1 MYLRPI
7 SRILSSVNP
16 PFAGFFQRRRPPK
29 KSVKD
34 ETSVLEITNRKI
46 IRTTDEE
53 VAKSDKVIA
62 LIDATASVM
71 ETTHDHVQNLAAST
85 EETAAAMENVATG
98 SQEVS
103 ETAEELKRMTE
114 RFRVEKDED
123 RSNFGEG
130 AGFGKLALAAH

>member
-16 PFAGFFQRRRPPK
+16 AFAGFFQRRRPPK

-34 ETSVLEITNRKI
+34 ETSVFEIINRKI

-53 VAKSDKVIA
+53 VAKSDKVI
-62 LIDATASVM
+62 DTTASVM
-71 ETTHDHVQNLAAST
+71 ETTDDHVQNLAAST

>member
-71 ETTHDHVQNLAAST
+71 ETTDDHVQDL
-85 EETAAAMENVATG
+85 AAAMENVATG

-114 RFRVEKDED
+114 RFKVEKDED

>member
-16 PFAGFFQRRRPPK
+16 AFAGFFQRRRPPK

-62 LIDATASVM
+62 LIDTTASVM
-71 ETTHDHVQNLAAST
+71 ETTDDHVQDL
-85 EETAAAMENVATG
+85 AAAMENVATG

-130 AGFGKLALAAH
+130 AGFGKLAFAAH

>member
-16 PFAGFFQRRRPPK
+16 AFAGFFQRRRPPK

-34 ETSVLEITNRKI
+34 ETSVFEIINRKI

-71 ETTHDHVQNLAAST
+71 ETTDDHVQDL
-85 EETAAAMENVATG
+85 AAAMENVATG

>member
-34 ETSVLEITNRKI
+34 ETSVLEIINRKI

-71 ETTHDHVQNLAAST
+71 ETTDDHVQDL
-85 EETAAAMENVATG
+85 AAAMENVATG

-114 RFRVEKDED
+114 RFKVEKDED

>member
-16 PFAGFFQRRRPPK
+16 AFAGFFQRRRPPK

-71 ETTHDHVQNLAAST
+71 ETTDDHVQDL
-85 EETAAAMENVATG
+85 AAAMENVATG

>member
-16 PFAGFFQRRRPPK
+16 AFAGFFQRRRPPK

-34 ETSVLEITNRKI
+34 ETSVFEIINRKI

-71 ETTHDHVQNLAAST
+71 ETTHDHVQDL
-85 EETAAAMENVATG
+85 AAAMENVATG

-114 RFRVEKDED
+114 RFKVEKDED

>member
-16 PFAGFFQRRRPPK
+16 AFAGFFQRRRPPK

-34 ETSVLEITNRKI
+34 ETSVLEIINRKI

-53 VAKSDKVIA
+53 VAKSDKVIV

-71 ETTHDHVQNLAAST
+71 ETTHDHVQDL
-85 EETAAAMENVATG
+85 AAAMENVATG